1 MRRGSLQ
8 PVNSLMRLLQR
19 QIYIYIKKRQ
29 NTVDI
34 FLHLCMDSFNR
45 HLFGLLLSAQGM
57 KNTIK
62 PPLPTAFLECSS
74 NFEAERRSDYGLW
87 HIWFML

>member
-1 MRRGSLQ
+1 MRRGSLH

-19 QIYIYIKKRQ
+19 QIKKKRQ
-29 NTVDI
+29 NTEDI
-34 FLHLCMDSFNR
+34 LLHLCMDSFNR